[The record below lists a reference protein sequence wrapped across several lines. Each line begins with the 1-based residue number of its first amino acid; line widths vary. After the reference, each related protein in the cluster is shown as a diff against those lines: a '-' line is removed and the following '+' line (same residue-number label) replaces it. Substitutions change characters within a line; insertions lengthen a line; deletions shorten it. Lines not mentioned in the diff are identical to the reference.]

1 MTLTPL
7 HRNCICLLITLLA
20 LLGGCARMPD
30 TGKTPLKPKS
40 FSELQSYLLNSKA
53 GIEQFRLRGPFA
65 VSEQDNFEIRLSTTE
80 LVNTDLY
87 LSTHDE
93 KAPLVIF
100 LHGYDS
106 SKENHSFQAMHVAS
120 WGMHGLVLQLPNKGP
135 WLANGRTL
143 TKIIRFI
150 QRWPEIIDSRID
162 VSKIILVGHSF
173 GGAAVT
179 IAMADGAPAVG
190 GILLDPAA
198 LGIDLPRYLRQITT
212 PVMVLGADER
222 VALARNREL
231 FYRFVPA
238 GIAEVSIRGAAHE
251 DGQYPASYGVATEE
265 LQISFVSA
273 LTAAAFSLA
282 VKGNIDYAW
291 ASFGDAIAT
300 GKFFNARKK

>member
-1 MTLTPL
+1 MLVALLT
-7 HRNCICLLITLLA
+7 

-30 TGKTPLKPKS
+30 TGKTLLKPKS
-40 FSELQSYLLNSKA
+40 FSELQEYLLRNKA
-53 GIEQFRLRGPFA
+53 DLEQFRLRGPFA

-80 LVNTDLY
+80 LVNTNLY
-87 LSTHDE
+87 LSTHGE
-93 KAPLVIF
+93 KAPLVVF

-143 TKIIRFI
+143 AKVIRFI

-162 VSKIILVGHSF
+162 VGKIILIGHSF
-173 GGAAVT
+173 GAAAVT

-190 GILLDPAA
+190 GILLDPAV
-198 LGIDLPRYLRQITT
+198 LGIDLPRFLRQITK
-212 PVMVLGADER
+212 PVIVVGADER
-222 VALARNREL
+222 VSNTRNREL
-231 FYRFVPA
+231 FYRSVPG
-238 GIAEVSIRGAAHE
+238 GIAEVSVRGAAHE

-265 LQISFVSA
+265 FQISFVSA

-282 VKGNIDYAW
+282 ATGNLDYAW
-291 ASFGDAIAT
+291 TSLGSAAANGR
-300 GKFFNARKK
+300 FFNAKKK